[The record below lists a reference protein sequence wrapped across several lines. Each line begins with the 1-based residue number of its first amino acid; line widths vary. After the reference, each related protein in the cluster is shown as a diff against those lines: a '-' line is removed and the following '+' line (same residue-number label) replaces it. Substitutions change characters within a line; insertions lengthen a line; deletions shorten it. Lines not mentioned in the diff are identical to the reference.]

1 MSEYTPDRWVVLKI
15 NSPSRS
21 SPLYKVFAG
30 WSGGYL
36 DGASWKLN
44 SGITKVTEDGDHLLF
59 HGHSGSVYKCH
70 KKGYGMTSY
79 MSIVFQAFELFSSI
93 VDENTDF
100 LSIDYLTENSNK
112 DKIQ

>member
-1 MSEYTPDRWVVLKI
+1 MSEYVPDRWVVLKI

-36 DGASWKLN
+36 DGDSWKLN
-44 SGITKVTEDGDHLLF
+44 SGITKVEEDGDYLLF

-79 MSIVFQAFELFSSI
+79 MSMVFQAFELFSSI
-93 VDENTDF
+93 IDENTDF
-100 LSIDYLTENSNK
+100 LSVDYLTENSNR